1 MRTVFAPTTH
11 VAIAILTLG
20 LTACGDG
27 GGGDSASLGYTGST
41 RQATLDSNSVRTVS
55 ASVLT
60 NTDGANV
67 ASQTRAVDT
76 SRSVTAIARQLTL
89 SGNNSPRDGHTIA
102 TCGGTMSVSG
112 DNNGGAIAFDNYC
125 VGDPLTGA
133 IRMNGT
139 LSFSAT
145 YTADGLPLT
154 YTASY
159 NGFTTT
165 LLPENETFVFSGN
178 INLLFGA
185 DGGRTGV
192 NMTVVMQNDAGTQI
206 MFDNYTA
213 STSGTDTFIS
223 GRFCH
228 ATHGCVT
235 IATEQAL
242 SFSGDY
248 PSQGVFVLTGENGRA
263 RITATS
269 ATTYR
274 LELDVAPADGEYET
288 PTSQTW

>member
-1 MRTVFAPTTH
+1 MNLKSALY
-11 VAIAILTLG
+11 IALTALTLA
-20 LTACGDG
+20 ACGGG

-41 RQATLDSNSVRTVS
+41 RQATLDSSSVRTVG

-60 NTDGANV
+60 NTDGADAV
-67 ASQTRAVDT
+67 SQTRAVET
-76 SRSVTAIARQLTL
+76 SRSVTTIAQQLTL
-89 SGNNSPRDGHTIA
+89 SGKNGTRNGHTIA

-112 DNNGGAIAFDNYC
+112 DRNGGTVSFDNYC

-139 LSFSAT
+139 LVFSAT

-159 NGFTTT
+159 NNFTTT
-165 LLPENETFVFSGN
+165 LLPENETFAFSGS

-185 DGGRTGV
+185 DGSQTGA
-192 NMTVVMQNDAGTQI
+192 NMTVVMQDNAGIQI
-206 MFDNYTA
+206 MFDNYTV

-228 ATHGCVT
+228 ATQGCVT

-242 SFSGDY
+242 RFSGDY
-248 PSQGVFVLTGENGRA
+248 PDQGVVVLTGENGRA

-269 ATTYR
+269 AAAYT
-274 LELDVAPADGEYET
+274 LELDVAPADGFYE
-288 PTSQTW
+288 QTLTGQPW